1 MRAGM
6 DEGCSTEGMDIA
18 FMRAVRVHGS
28 AVRLCQRRAFSL
40 GLLAGVALFAQPV
53 SAADFGME
61 WLPLP
66 EGKAYVWPRA
76 LEGGEAE
83 LKPQPMA
90 VESLPGA
97 VLAELKEA
105 AAGEVLPENVEVWR
119 MNLDGQGEAEWFVSV
134 PPLAGLGG
142 PVYLLLQKKAHG
154 KTTPLRPWLSSFIL
168 HTTTRAVSDSPAA
181 ASFHL
186 ASSETLVVVEGGK
199 LAALSPSFCAVKGAA
214 TQTTHRINKLL
225 KNKKCFEML
234 FVRRA
239 QWLFD
244 HRYLALQNGNL
255 QPVARFIIRP
265 ACRFPDG
272 KDTSRAGGQSE

>member
-6 DEGCSTEGMDIA
+6 DEGCSTEGMGIA
-18 FMRAVRVHGS
+18 FMREVRVHGS
-28 AVRLCQRRAFSL
+28 AVWLCQRRAFSL
-40 GLLAGVALFAQPV
+40 GLLVGVALFARPV

-66 EGKAYVWPRA
+66 VGKAYVWPRA

-83 LKPQPMA
+83 FKPQPMA

-142 PVYLLLQKKAHG
+142 PVYLLLQEKAKGVVRLGLLQGHLQMLEREV
-154 KTTPLRPWLSSFIL
+154 KTGWVQMACLTKNG
-168 HTTTRAVSDSPAA
+168 
-181 ASFHL
+181 
-186 ASSETLVVVEGGK
+186 EG
-199 LAALSPSFCAVKGAA
+199 
-214 TQTTHRINKLL
+214 R
-225 KNKKCFEML
+225 
-234 FVRRA
+234 FVRSLWWYDAETGLYQQVRQEA
-239 QWLFD
+239 HDFLTRQVEVD
-244 HRYLALQNGNL
+244 GNE
-255 QPVARFIIRP
+255 
-265 ACRFPDG
+265 
-272 KDTSRAGGQSE
+272 K